1 MAKTFLVTGGTGRLG
16 TSVVTQLQRAGHAV
30 RVASRRAA
38 PGLLTIDW
46 ETGAGLAA
54 ALDGVDA
61 VLHCASATDTRGIS
75 TKVEPADVEM
85 DRKLVDAARAAR
97 VPHLLYISIVGVDR
111 IPIRYY
117 RIKLAVET
125 LVAKSGV
132 PYTILR
138 ATQFHDLMRGL
149 FAASARTPVLPV
161 PALSVQS
168 VDVSEVAARL
178 ARLAMAEPA
187 GRVTDMGGPEVVKC
201 KDLAESYLKA
211 TGQRRLIVPF
221 WLPGKAFSALR
232 SGYHLAPDHADGR
245 ITFASYLAA
254 RSGEP

>member
-1 MAKTFLVTGGTGRLG
+1 
-16 TSVVTQLQRAGHAV
+16 VVTQLQRAGHAV

-38 PGLLTIDW
+38 PGLFTIDW

-117 RIKLAVET
+117 RIKLAVEAI
-125 LVAKSGV
+125 VAESGV

-138 ATQFHDLMRGL
+138 ATQFHELMRGL
-149 FAASARTPVLPV
+149 FAAFARTPLLPV

-178 ARLAMAEPA
+178 VKLAMAEPA
-187 GRVTDMGGPEVVKC
+187 GRVTDLGGPEVAKC
-201 KDLAESYLKA
+201 KDLAAAYLKA

-232 SGYHLAPDHADGR
+232 AGYHLAPDHADGR

-254 RSGEP
+254 LRGEP